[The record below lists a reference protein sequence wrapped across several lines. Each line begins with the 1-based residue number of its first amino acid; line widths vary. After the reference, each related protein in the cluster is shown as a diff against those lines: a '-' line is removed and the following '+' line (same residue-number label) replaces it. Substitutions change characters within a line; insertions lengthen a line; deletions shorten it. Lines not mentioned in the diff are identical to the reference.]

1 MATGMKLGLGSYAF
15 RWSIGIHDRQPP
27 DPLTPLDLLH
37 KASDLGVEVVQYADN
52 MPLHRVSAADIQELA
67 QESKRLDIDIELGA
81 QGLNG
86 DLLSTYLDLA
96 ETLGSTL
103 IRLSLDAE
111 DATKPLGRIERELST
126 VLARCRAHGVSLA
139 IENHFHFPS
148 PKLVA
153 ILQQID
159 HPSLGICLD
168 VANSIAVQEWPQ
180 ETIEMLAPFAQNL
193 HLKDYRIQ
201 LDPYGVGFK
210 ITGTPLGQ
218 GQLDIGMVFDAL
230 EASSRDV
237 NVILEHWMPQ
247 GATEVE
253 TRRMEDDWIAQS
265 VRAARDF
272 LGRRAS
278 V

>member
-1 MATGMKLGLGSYAF
+1 MSMKIGLGSYAY
-15 RWSIGIHDRQPP
+15 RWSIGIHDHQPP
-27 DPLTPLDLLH
+27 EPLTPLDLLH
-37 KASDLGVEVVQYADN
+37 RASGLGAEVIQYADN
-52 MPLHRVSAADIQELA
+52 MPLHRVSAADIQQLA
-67 QESKRLDIDIELGA
+67 EESKRLDVEIELGA

-86 DLLSTYLDLA
+86 DLLATYLDLA
-96 ETLGSTL
+96 ETLDTTL

-111 DATKPLGRIERELST
+111 DATKTLDRIERELSP
-126 VLARCRAHGVSLA
+126 VLARCRDQGVRLA

-148 PKLVA
+148 PKLLA
-153 ILQQID
+153 ILQRIE

-180 ETIEMLAPFAQNL
+180 ETIELLAPYAQNL

-201 LDPYGVGFK
+201 LDPYGVGFQ

-230 EASSRDV
+230 AASGRDV
-237 NVILEHWMPQ
+237 NVILEHWMPR
-247 GATEVE
+247 GVSPAE
-253 TRRMEDDWIAQS
+253 TLRMEDDWIRQS
-265 VRAARDF
+265 VRAARVF
-272 LGRRAS
+272 LDQRAS

>member
-1 MATGMKLGLGSYAF
+1 MKIGLGSYAY
-15 RWSIGIHDRQPP
+15 RWSIGIHDHRPP
-27 DPLTPLDLLH
+27 EPLTPLDLLH
-37 KASDLGVEVVQYADN
+37 KASELGVGVVQYADN
-52 MPLHRVSAADIQELA
+52 MPLHRVSAADLQELA
-67 QESKRLDIDIELGA
+67 LESKRIDIDIELGA

-86 DLLSTYLDLA
+86 DLLATYVDLA
-96 ETLGSTL
+96 ETLGSRL

-111 DATKPLGRIERELST
+111 DATKPLDRIERELSS
-126 VLARCRAHGVSLA
+126 VLARCQAQGVSLA

-180 ETIEMLAPFAQNL
+180 ETIELLAPFAQNL

-201 LDPYGVGFK
+201 LDPYGVGFRV
-210 ITGTPLGQ
+210 TGTPLGQ

-230 EASSRDV
+230 EASGRDV

-247 GATEVE
+247 GATGVE

-265 VRAARDF
+265 VHAARDF
-272 LGRRAS
+272 LGRRGSA
-278 V
+278 

>member
-1 MATGMKLGLGSYAF
+1 MKIGLGSYAY
-15 RWSIGIHDRQPP
+15 RWSIGIHDHRPP
-27 DPLTPLDLLH
+27 EPLTPLDLLH

-52 MPLHRVSAADIQELA
+52 MPLHRVSAAGIQELA
-67 QESKRLDIDIELGA
+67 LESKRLDIEIELGA

-86 DLLSTYLDLA
+86 ALLATYVDLA

-111 DATKPLGRIERELST
+111 DATKPLDRIERELSS
-126 VLARCRAHGVSLA
+126 VLARCRARGVSLA

-153 ILQQID
+153 ILKQID

-180 ETIEMLAPFAQNL
+180 ETIEMLAPFAKNL

-201 LDPYGVGFK
+201 LDPYGVGFT

-230 EASSRDV
+230 EASRRDV

-247 GATEVE
+247 GETGTE

-265 VRAARDF
+265 VRAAQDF
-272 LGRRAS
+272 LGRRGS
-278 V
+278 D